1 MKRIISLLII
11 AIALNANAFDLKSLL
26 SGASKS
32 DTASTSST
40 SSKLGALGSMLG
52 GLIASDN
59 LSTSDLVGTWKYA
72 SPAVSFKSDNFLQKA
87 GGAAAAVAVENKL
100 EPYYSK
106 IGFTALVLTVEA
118 DSTFTMK
125 FKRAT
130 LTGSISREGDN
141 FIFNIKIGNKISLGK
156 MTAYIT
162 KTGSSIDLTFDV
174 TKLVAIMQKVASIS
188 GNTTIS
194 TVSELL
200 NSYDGI
206 CAGYTLNK
214 TE

>member
-32 DTASTSST
+32 DTTSTSST

-59 LSTSDLVGTWKYA
+59 LSTSDLVGTWKYD

-106 IGFTALVLTVEA
+106 IGFTALVLTVEV

-130 LTGSISREGDN
+130 LSGSITKEGDN
-141 FIFNIKIGNKISLGK
+141 FIFNVKIGNKISLGK

-162 KTGSSIDLTFDV
+162 KTGTSIDMTFDV

-194 TVSELL
+194 TISELL

>member
-26 SGASKS
+26 SGATSKT
-32 DTASTSST
+32 DTTST

-59 LSTSDLVGTWKYA
+59 LTPSDLVGTWKYA

-106 IGFTALVLTVEA
+106 IGFTNLVLTVEA

-130 LTGSISREGDN
+130 LSGSISKENDN
-141 FIFNIKIGNKISLGK
+141 FIFNVKIGNKISLGK

-162 KTGSSIDLTFDV
+162 KSGSSIDLTFDV
-174 TKLVAIMQKVASIS
+174 TKLVTIMQKVASIS
-188 GNTTIS
+188 GNSTIS
-194 TVSELL
+194 TVSDLL

-214 TE
+214 SE